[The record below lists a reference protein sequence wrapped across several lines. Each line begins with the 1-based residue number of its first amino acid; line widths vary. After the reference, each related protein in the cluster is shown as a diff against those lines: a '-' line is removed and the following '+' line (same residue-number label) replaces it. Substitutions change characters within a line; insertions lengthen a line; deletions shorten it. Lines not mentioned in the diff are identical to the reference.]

1 MQDYRNNKIINLDKC
16 YNIIENINKNNFIGK
31 GGDGIVYKI
40 ESDKCGLAVVKIFK
54 KINDMKNEIKILTKL
69 KNIIDDNIC
78 PNFIYM
84 YANRNNK
91 VIFEYCDGDLEKWFE
106 KEHNYNEWFSVIF
119 QLYIGIFYMNKI
131 LNISHNDLKPKNIL
145 FKNIERSIFRYKI
158 DSKIYDIDNFGILV
172 VIADF
177 TKYNNNKDN
186 SDLQNILDIPNR
198 IKINNII
205 KSNKYN
211 IQNIYN
217 KYKSNYK
224 FNEYYN
230 NKKKEIDNIFKNN
243 NNADI
248 KNKFFLKSLIYY
260 LIENDLV
267 EYNINTKNELLKSP
281 PNEIINIIKKLDNK
295 FNFNFYDNINNKSN
309 YDIYEFEL
317 KIKK

>member
-1 MQDYRNNKIINLDKC
+1 MQDYRNNKIIDLDKC

-69 KNIIDDNIC
+69 KNIIDDNLC

-84 YANRNNK
+84 YANKNNK

-106 KEHNYNEWFSVIF
+106 EEHNYNEWFSVIF
-119 QLYIGIFYMNKI
+119 QLYMGIYYMNKI
-131 LNISHNDLKPKNIL
+131 INISHNDLKPKNIL
-145 FKNIERSIFRYKI
+145 FKNIKRSIFRYKI
-158 DSKIYDIDNFGILV
+158 NNKIYDIDNCGILI

-177 TKYNNNKDN
+177 TKYNNNKEN
-186 SDLQNILDIPNR
+186 LDLQNLIDIPNR

-211 IQNIYN
+211 LIDIYN
-217 KYKSNYK
+217 KYKTNNK
-224 FNEYYN
+224 FIEYYN
-230 NKKKEIDNIFKNN
+230 IKKKETDNIFKNN
-243 NNADI
+243 QDI

-260 LIENDLV
+260 LIENNLV
-267 EYNINTKNELLKSP
+267 DYDINLKDELLKSP
-281 PNEIINIIKKLDNK
+281 PNEIIELINKLDNK
-295 FNFNFYDNINNKSN
+295 FNFNIFDITYTGN
-309 YDIYEFEL
+309 YEIYEFNL
-317 KIKK
+317 KK